1 MLRQLSPRLDV
12 HTRLLSAPGQPSP
25 QNIYTVDED
34 EDLEILSSG
43 WCYYASLCYKEPVQG
58 TLTPYHL
65 GPTKYQDS

>member
-34 EDLEILSSG
+34 EDLEIH
-43 WCYYASLCYKEPVQG
+43 CPPVDVITPAYAIKNQFKAP
-58 TLTPYHL
+58 
-65 GPTKYQDS
+65 